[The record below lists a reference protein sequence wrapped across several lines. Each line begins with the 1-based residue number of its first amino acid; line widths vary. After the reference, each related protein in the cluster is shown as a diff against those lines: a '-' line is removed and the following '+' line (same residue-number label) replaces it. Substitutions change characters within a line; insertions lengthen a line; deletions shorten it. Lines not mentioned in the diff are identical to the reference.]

1 MTTQQQPA
9 TSLETPL
16 EIPFNIPLDTLMF
29 APLAHWAAG
38 YEYATSPATNQYP
51 RATTDTT
58 ANTAA
63 NGHAAASGQL

>member
-38 YEYATSPATNQYP
+38 YEYAFGYQWKLLWDFWGFTSAG
-51 RATTDTT
+51 R
-58 ANTAA
+58 
-63 NGHAAASGQL
+63 